1 MSSMYNK
8 YLDLMVI
15 PCSRMGLIVADL
27 EETIRNPI
35 TDERRKIL
43 NWLSKR
49 NFWTNQLDYFA
60 CAEDG
65 TGQWLLDSP
74 EFKGWVEGE
83 KRFLWCC
90 GGRKIHFWT

>member
-1 MSSMYNK
+1 MYNK

-49 NFWTNQLDYFA
+49 NFWMNQLDYFA